1 MNADKTLHKE
11 YKKQEKRTLF
21 CTTVGGMDPKEGANT
36 HVVRTRG
43 HPLGDTKVGVSVP
56 DTRLVDAEDDKVL
69 GCDLGDVALVC
80 DGQGAALDVIET
92 GGVVL
97 GRGVAGAGIVGV
109 VWVLDVAARGGG
121 VPEGGSALVAG
132 YLGGDVLASRELK
145 DVLGVGRVAE
155 MVVEPPLVE
164 VEVHERG
171 DGAVVVA
178 KRRAADVEPEHG
190 RVPEGCR
197 GGSAAIAASRTRQT
211 LMAGDE
217 GDKEEEEGEH
227 CGPAGEKKADGI
239 VVCAG
244 GFYLW
249 NDLLL

>member
-21 CTTVGGMDPKEGANT
+21 CTTVGGMDPKEGAKT

-197 GGSAAIAASRTRQT
+197 GGVSSDRGEQDTTDPDGRRRGGQGGGGRGALWASR
-211 LMAGDE
+211 
-217 GDKEEEEGEH
+217 GEKSGWH
-227 CGPAGEKKADGI
+227 CGVRGRVLSVE
-239 VVCAG
+239 
-244 GFYLW
+244 
-249 NDLLL
+249 